1 MPSDRAYDLLG
12 FDSPGAY
19 TQRVLKTPQNLVKRV
34 FLIHPAD
41 EQMEW
46 RAEGKHDMKRVLVG
60 LLLWLGPS
68 QAVQCTLRIMG
79 FQQRHRGVACTPW
92 GGSLLL
98 MRLLLTRNPVYH
110 LSRSP
115 CWTWSVWASA

>member
-19 TQRVLKTPQNLVKRV
+19 TQRLLKTPQNLVKRV
-34 FLIHPAD
+34 FMIHPAD

-60 LLLWLGPS
+60 
-68 QAVQCTLRIMG
+68 
-79 FQQRHRGVACTPW
+79 
-92 GGSLLL
+92 SLLL
-98 MRLLLTRNPVYH
+98 HCCSKVVHCPILFVCY
-110 LSRSP
+110 
-115 CWTWSVWASA
+115 